1 MIELEKKRVLVLG
14 LGVSGRA
21 AARFVASRNAQL
33 VLVDRDREAS
43 TADLP
48 CGEIH
53 LGAEDPAWL
62 DNVDLVVAS
71 PGVPPS
77 SVLLSEARRRGV
89 PVTGEME
96 LASRFV
102 AAPIIAITGTNGKS
116 TVTTMVGAI
125 MERAGRHAFVGGNLG
140 LPMVDAVGRDL
151 DALVVEVS
159 SFQLESIE
167 TFRPHVAVHLN
178 LSDDHFE
185 RYSGLEDY
193 GRAKARIFE
202 NQRADDWAVLNRDD
216 PSVWALKDGLK
227 ARQLS
232 FGREATCA
240 GDAIWPEGNAL
251 SFRIGTRRER
261 IDLSRF
267 RLQGRHNLANAMAA
281 SAIGLVMGVEPR
293 TISDALADFR
303 GLPHRIEF
311 VREWRGVNFIDD
323 SKATNVGAVIE
334 ALEAI
339 DRPVIL
345 IAGGMDKGGDY
356 APLRRPLGERVRLAI
371 LMGAARDTM
380 LRALDGATETSM
392 VVTLQ
397 DAVALA
403 GRVARAGETVLLSP
417 GCSSFDQF
425 RNYAQRGEI
434 FKELVRAL

>member
-21 AARFVASRNAQL
+21 AARFSASRGAQL

-48 CGEIH
+48 CAEVH
-53 LGAEDPAWL
+53 LGTEDPAWL
-62 DNVDLVVAS
+62 DNVDVVIAS
-71 PGVPPS
+71 PGVPPG
-77 SVLLSEARRRGV
+77 SVLLTEARRRGV

-102 AAPIIAITGTNGKS
+102 AGPIIAITGTNGKS

-125 MERAGRHAFVGGNLG
+125 MERAGRRTFVGGNLG
-140 LPMVDAVGRDL
+140 LPMVEAVGRDF

-167 TFRPHVAVHLN
+167 TFHPRVAVHLN

-185 RYSGLEDY
+185 RYSGLEEY

-202 NQRADDWAVLNRDD
+202 NQDAGDWAVLNRDD
-216 PSVWALKDGLK
+216 PNVWALKDNLK

-232 FGREATCA
+232 FGHGATCA
-240 GDAIWPEGNAL
+240 GDAIWPEDSAL
-251 SFRIGTRRER
+251 AFRIGTRRR
-261 IDLSRF
+261 QIDLSRF

-281 SAIGLVMGVEPR
+281 SAVALAMGVEPR

-303 GLPHRIEF
+303 ALPHRMEF
-311 VREWRGVNFIDD
+311 VREWRGINFIDD
-323 SKATNVGAVIE
+323 SKATNVGAVVE

-339 DRPVIL
+339 DRPVVL

-356 APLRRPLGERVRLAI
+356 APLRKPLGERVRLAI
-371 LMGAARDTM
+371 LMGAARDTK
-380 LRALDGATETSM
+380 LRALAGATETSL
-392 VVTLQ
+392 VATLQ

-403 GRVARAGETVLLSP
+403 ARVAGHGETVLLSP

-425 RNYAQRGEI
+425 RNYAQRGDI
-434 FKELVRAL
+434 FKELVRTL